1 MVKGVDLPE
10 GKTEKDWRRWQ
21 AGMQYGI
28 RSEQAIEKMG
38 GHFSVVASE
47 RQPRNDSRTVSQAVP
62 SKLINISTPRY
73 RPLLSSIQMVD
84 CQFRMSVYCASLY
97 AFCN

>member
-47 RQPRNDSRTVSQAVP
+47 RQSHCFAGRAVEAHQHHHP
-62 SKLINISTPRY
+62 T
-73 RPLLSSIQMVD
+73 LSSSVIQYSD
-84 CQFRMSVYCASLY
+84 GRLSVQNECILC
-97 AFCN
+97 FTVRVL